1 MVANALDSNSETGTQ
16 GAPTPAT
23 STPQNVQPP
32 STSAPAQSPDQVR
45 ALVSQMLSEALQNPD
60 ILKGMKDRR
69 FNQIQRTLDDFS
81 PVLEKV
87 RGILTPEQ
95 QAQFAQI
102 QRDAEFEQ
110 LKQTVYGSPNTQ
122 TGTNPVG
129 NQAGAALDTE
139 TVITSLKF
147 QPNDP
152 ALAALK
158 IKFSGDPQ
166 GLVKAAAD
174 LRLSQLQTPSPTPGT
189 GLSQS
194 GAAISG
200 LTPEQ
205 SDQKLLQLQDL
216 YKNYSQNKPA
226 ITVLENELK
235 TAGVL
240 K

>member
-1 MVANALDSNSETGTQ
+1 MTGQSTEGNPQAGTGAAKQPTSPTSPDGSQPLPDYVTALQSQVEQLTGMVKGIQKGTDKQIGQVRGDIKRILELGSKGLDEGAIQRELFIDQMMIGQTQ
-16 GAPTPAT
+16 
-23 STPQNVQPP
+23 N
-32 STSAPAQSPDQVR
+32 APAQPH
-45 ALVSQMLSEALQNPD
+45 AGSEQ
-60 ILKGMKDRR
+60 KG
-69 FNQIQRTLDDFS
+69 
-81 PVLEKV
+81 
-87 RGILTPEQ
+87 
-95 QAQFAQI
+95 
-102 QRDAEFEQ
+102 
-110 LKQTVYGSPNTQ
+110 
-122 TGTNPVG
+122 
-129 NQAGAALDTE
+129 
-139 TVITSLKF
+139 TSLDVDTVVASLQF

-158 IKFSGDPQ
+158 IKFSNDPQ

-216 YKNYSQNKPA
+216 YKNYSQNKSA

-235 TAGVL
+235 AAGVL